1 MVPVN
6 GSEWGI
12 TLMLKRIGTVVAVAA
27 TGLIVAAG
35 TAAAAPVYV
44 PPGLS
49 AVSIN
54 VNQIVITGT
63 NYGDESGADQSVTIT
78 VSYGGPS
85 GLRSSAG
92 LSAASAVA
100 AISANPDENGN
111 FSVVHNLALDGD
123 VYVRAVGNQ
132 SGDDLTVFLADP
144 PGVPGQTSSGYTGS
158 GSGSGSGSGAGGSGA
173 GQNYSSGYAS
183 GGNVSSG
190 YAGLAST
197 GASIGAPLA
206 IGIAALLAGLTL
218 LFFGTRGVLRRK
230 SAKSSTSG

>member
-1 MVPVN
+1 MF
-6 GSEWGI
+6 
-12 TLMLKRIGTVVAVAA
+12 KRIGTVVAVAA

-35 TAAAAPVYV
+35 TAAAAPVYA

-63 NYGDESGADQSVTIT
+63 NYGDESGPDSSVSIT

-92 LSAASAVA
+92 LSAATAAAAVTA
-100 AISANPDENGN
+100 EPDENGN
-111 FSVVHNLALDGD
+111 FSVTYNLTQDGD
-123 VYVRAVGNQ
+123 VYVRAVGSP
-132 SGDDLTVFLADP
+132 SGDDLTVFLANP
-144 PGVPGQTSSGYTGS
+144 PGVPGQTGSGYTGS
-158 GSGSGSGSGAGGSGA
+158 GSGSGSGSN
-173 GQNYSSGYAS
+173 QNYSSGYAS
-183 GGNVSSG
+183 GDVSSG

-206 IGIAALLAGLTL
+206 IGIGALLAGLTL

-230 SAKSSTSG
+230 GAKSGTAG

>member
-1 MVPVN
+1 M
-6 GSEWGI
+6 GEDF
-12 TLMLKRIGTVVAVAA
+12 MLRRIASVFAMMSAVI
-27 TGLIVAAG
+27 LVAAG
-35 TAAAAPVYV
+35 TASAAPVYA

-63 NYGDESGADQSVTIT
+63 NFGDENGGDQSVSVT

-92 LSAASAVA
+92 LSAASAA
-100 AISANPDENGN
+100 AAQTISTDGNGN
-111 FSVVHNLALDGD
+111 FSVIYDLQQDGD
-123 VYVRAVGNQ
+123 VVVRAVGNS
-132 SGDDLTVFLADP
+132 SGDDVTVVLPDP
-144 PGVPGQTSSGYTGS
+144 PGVPGQGGGTIDNSSSGYVS
-158 GSGSGSGSGAGGSGA
+158 
-173 GQNYSSGYAS
+173 SSGYS
-183 GGNVSSG
+183 SSGNVSSG

-206 IGIAALLAGLTL
+206 IGIVALLAGLTL

-230 SAKSSTSG
+230 SVKSGSAS

>member
-1 MVPVN
+1 
-6 GSEWGI
+6 
-12 TLMLKRIGTVVAVAA
+12 MLRRIGTVVAVAA

-44 PPGLS
+44 PAGLS
-49 AVSIN
+49 AGSIN
-54 VNQIVITGT
+54 VNQIVISGT
-63 NYGDESGADQSVTIT
+63 NYGDETGADSSVTIT
-78 VSYGGPS
+78 VSYGSPS

-92 LSAASAVA
+92 LSAASAA
-100 AISANPDENGN
+100 AVVETPTQGGN
-111 FSVVHNLALDGD
+111 FIVVYDLEQDGD

-144 PGVPGQTSSGYTGS
+144 PGVPGQEGSGGSGSGSGTGS
-158 GSGSGSGSGAGGSGA
+158 GSGSGSGSGGSGA
-173 GQNYSSGYAS
+173 NQNYSSGYAT
-183 GGNVSSG
+183 GGDNVSSG

-206 IGIAALLAGLTL
+206 IGIGALLAGLTL

-230 SAKSSTSG
+230 SARSGTSG

>member
-1 MVPVN
+1 MF
-6 GSEWGI
+6 
-12 TLMLKRIGTVVAVAA
+12 KRIGSVVAMAA

-35 TAAAAPVYV
+35 TAVAAPVYA

-49 AVSIN
+49 AVYVEN
-54 VNQIVITGT
+54 NQIVITGT
-63 NYGDESGADQSVTIT
+63 NYGDESGPDTSVAIT

-92 LSAASAVA
+92 LSSAAA
-100 AISANPDENGN
+100 AATVTATPNEDGN
-111 FSVVHNLALDGD
+111 FSYKYTLTQDGD
-123 VYVRAVGNQ
+123 VYVRAVGSP

-144 PGVPGQTSSGYTGS
+144 AGVPGQTGSGYTGS
-158 GSGSGSGSGAGGSGA
+158 GSGSGQS
-173 GQNYSSGYAS
+173 YSSGYAS
-183 GGNVSSG
+183 GDVSSG

-206 IGIAALLAGLTL
+206 IGIGALLAGLVL

-230 SAKSSTSG
+230 GAKSGASG

>member
-1 MVPVN
+1 
-6 GSEWGI
+6 
-12 TLMLKRIGTVVAVAA
+12 MLKRIGTVIAVAA

-35 TAAAAPVYV
+35 TATAAPIYA

-63 NYGDESGADQSVTIT
+63 NYGDASGPDTSVSIT

-92 LSAASAVA
+92 LIAASAAA
-100 AISANPDENGN
+100 AITATPDGNGN
-111 FSVVHNLALDGD
+111 FSVTYNLAQDGD
-123 VYVRAVGNQ
+123 VYVRAVGSP
-132 SGDDLTVFLADP
+132 SGDDLTVFLANP
-144 PGVPGQTSSGYTGS
+144 PGVPGQTGSGYTGS
-158 GSGSGSGSGAGGSGA
+158 GSGSGSN
-173 GQNYSSGYAS
+173 QNYSSGYAS
-183 GGNVSSG
+183 GDVSSG

-206 IGIAALLAGLTL
+206 IGIGALLAGLTL
-218 LFFGTRGVLRRK
+218 LFFGTRGVLRRRG
-230 SAKSSTSG
+230 AKSGASG

>member
-1 MVPVN
+1 
-6 GSEWGI
+6 
-12 TLMLKRIGTVVAVAA
+12 MLKRIGTVFAVAA
-27 TGLIVAAG
+27 VGLVVTAG

-63 NYGDESGADQSVTIT
+63 NYGDESGADGSVTIT
-78 VSYGGPS
+78 VNYGGPS

-100 AISANPDENGN
+100 AIGASPDENGN
-111 FSVVHNLALDGD
+111 FSVVYNLQQDGD

-144 PGVPGQTSSGYTGS
+144 PGVPGQTGSGYTSS
-158 GSGSGSGSGAGGSGA
+158 GTDNGAN
-173 GQNYSSGYAS
+173 QNYSSGYAS

-206 IGIAALLAGLTL
+206 IGVGALLAGLTL

-230 SAKSSTSG
+230 GARSGSSG

>member
-1 MVPVN
+1 MF
-6 GSEWGI
+6 
-12 TLMLKRIGTVVAVAA
+12 KRIGSVVAMAA

-35 TAAAAPVYV
+35 TAAAAPVYA

-63 NYGDESGADQSVTIT
+63 NYGDESGPDTSVDITIT
-78 VSYGGPS
+78 YGGPS

-92 LSAASAVA
+92 LSAAGA
-100 AISANPDENGN
+100 AATLTAEPDADGN
-111 FSVVHNLALDGD
+111 WSVTYNLTQDGD
-123 VYVRAVGNQ
+123 LSVRAVGSP

-144 PGVPGQTSSGYTGS
+144 PGVPGQTGSGYTGS
-158 GSGSGSGSGAGGSGA
+158 GSGSG
-173 GQNYSSGYAS
+173 QNYSSGYAS
-183 GGNVSSG
+183 GDVSSG

-206 IGIAALLAGLTL
+206 IGIGALLAGLVL

-230 SAKSSTSG
+230 GAKSGASG

>member
-1 MVPVN
+1 
-6 GSEWGI
+6 
-12 TLMLKRIGTVVAVAA
+12 MLRRIASVFAMMSAVI
-27 TGLIVAAG
+27 LVAAG
-35 TAAAAPVYV
+35 TASAAPVYA

-63 NYGDESGADQSVTIT
+63 NYGDESGPDTSVDITIT
-78 VSYGGPS
+78 YGGPS

-92 LSAASAVA
+92 LSAASAA
-100 AISANPDENGN
+100 ATLSAEPDADGN
-111 FSVVHNLALDGD
+111 WSVTYNLTQDGD
-123 VYVRAVGNQ
+123 LSVRAVGGP

-144 PGVPGQTSSGYTGS
+144 PGVPGQTGSAYTGS
-158 GSGSGSGSGAGGSGA
+158 GSNS

-183 GGNVSSG
+183 GDVSSG

-206 IGIAALLAGLTL
+206 IGIGALLAGLVL

-230 SAKSSTSG
+230 GAKTGASG

>member
-1 MVPVN
+1 MF
-6 GSEWGI
+6 
-12 TLMLKRIGTVVAVAA
+12 KRIGSVVAMAA

-35 TAAAAPVYV
+35 TAAAAPVYA

-63 NYGDESGADQSVTIT
+63 NFGDESGPDTSVSIS

-92 LSAASAVA
+92 LSAATA
-100 AISANPDENGN
+100 AAAMTATPDADGN
-111 FSVVHNLALDGD
+111 WSVTYDLTQDGD
-123 VYVRAVGNQ
+123 VYVTALGSP
-132 SGDDLTVFLADP
+132 SGDYLSVFLADP
-144 PGVPGQTSSGYTGS
+144 PGVPGQTGSGYTGS
-158 GSGSGSGSGAGGSGA
+158 GSGSGSGSG
-173 GQNYSSGYAS
+173 QNYSSGYAS
-183 GGNVSSG
+183 GDVSSG

-206 IGIAALLAGLTL
+206 IGIGALLAGLVL
-218 LFFGTRGVLRRK
+218 LFFGTRGVMRRK
-230 SAKSSTSG
+230 NARSGVAG

>member
-1 MVPVN
+1 
-6 GSEWGI
+6 
-12 TLMLKRIGTVVAVAA
+12 MLKRIGTVVAVAA

-35 TAAAAPVYV
+35 TATAAPVYV

-63 NYGDESGADQSVTIT
+63 NYGDESDADSSVTIT

-85 GLRSSAG
+85 GLRGSAG

-100 AISANPDENGN
+100 AVETPTQGGN
-111 FSVVHNLALDGD
+111 FIVVYDLAQDGD

-144 PGVPGQTSSGYTGS
+144 PGVPGQTGSGYTGS
-158 GSGSGSGSGAGGSGA
+158 GSGSVTGSGSSSGSGSGDNGA
-173 GQNYSSGYAS
+173 NQNYSSGYAS

-206 IGIAALLAGLTL
+206 IGIGALLAGLTL

-230 SAKSSTSG
+230 GAKSGSPS

>member
-1 MVPVN
+1 MF
-6 GSEWGI
+6 
-12 TLMLKRIGTVVAVAA
+12 KRIGTVVAVAA

-35 TAAAAPVYV
+35 TAAAAPVYA

-63 NYGDESGADQSVTIT
+63 NYGDESGPDSSVSIT

-92 LSAASAVA
+92 LSAAA
-100 AISANPDENGN
+100 AAAAATATPDENGN
-111 FSVVHNLALDGD
+111 FSVTYDLAQDGD
-123 VYVRAVGNQ
+123 VYVRAVGSP
-132 SGDDLTVFLADP
+132 SGDDLTVFLPNP
-144 PGVPGQTSSGYTGS
+144 PGVPGQTGSGYTSSGS
-158 GSGSGSGSGAGGSGA
+158 GSGSGSGSAS

-183 GGNVSSG
+183 GDVSSG

-206 IGIAALLAGLTL
+206 IGIGALLAGLTL
-218 LFFGTRGVLRRK
+218 LFFGTRGVLRRRG
-230 SAKSSTSG
+230 AKSGTAG